1 MTGCASPRMEQ
12 LLAMSRSHHIGWLQC
27 KVAFLQGQ
35 EEVRERFGDLSPFPV
50 AQMRQHIRHGG
61 SGFRPMRIAEK
72 GLKIMWID
80 PRSNRRQP
88 GRLLR
93 LARKW
98 RLARVT
104 GGAIQFLEQDQAFE
118 VRSELTGNNPGNDD
132 LGEGCRN
139 GACEQQSCRNYPA
152 ERSHDGRML
161 IGAEG
166 MPILFLNRDLPT
178 RIPRRNA
185 PSHGARAGWGA
196 PAQIGT
202 TQAHRQPLF
211 PAGWREIRPPRKEQA
226 LPPGE
231 WWRSTPARAEAGSR
245 CPAQPGSTGLPE
257 GGGSRF

>member
-12 LLAMSRSHHIGWLQC
+12 YLAMSRSHRIGWLQC

-35 EEVRERFGDLSPFPV
+35 EEVRERFGDLSPFPG
-50 AQMRQHIRHGG
+50 AQVRQHIRHGG

-139 GACEQQSCRNYPA
+139 VACEQQSCRNYPA

-185 PSHGARAGWGA
+185 PSHGARAGRG
-196 PAQIGT
+196 
-202 TQAHRQPLF
+202 
-211 PAGWREIRPPRKEQA
+211 
-226 LPPGE
+226 
-231 WWRSTPARAEAGSR
+231 RSCSNRHY
-245 CPAQPGSTGLPE
+245 PGSPATPFPSWLARNKATEKRASAPPW
-257 GGGSRF
+257 